1 MLITFGAGFMFG
13 TQVKDGTGATVAN
26 PSPIQF
32 GILQEVTPDESFE
45 LKRLHGANKFP
56 VAVAQGKGTM
66 GLKAKLAN
74 INAELVNTFLY
85 GLTLTSSY
93 RAIYND
99 LTGTYVP
106 TSPGEITP
114 TIHGTALVDL
124 GVVSAIN
131 GVPYTR
137 VASSPTGGQYAF
149 SAGSGLYTFDA
160 VHDYGKQV
168 FISYAYGDASVTTGK
183 LLTITNQPMGVQ
195 PVFAVDLMTQYL
207 GKTIYVHYPNVI
219 ATKLTR
225 TFKNDD
231 FAIPDFDMEAF
242 ADDSGV
248 VASVY
253 FYE

>member
-1 MLITFGAGFMFG
+1 MLITFGAGVMFG
-13 TQVKDGTGATVAN
+13 TQTQDGSGAAVSN

-45 LKRLHGANKFP
+45 LKMLYGANKFP

-85 GLTLTSSY
+85 GLTLTDSY

-99 LTGTYVP
+99 LTGTVIP
-106 TSPGEITP
+106 TAPGSITP
-114 TIHGTALVDL
+114 TIHGTALQDL
-124 GVVSAIN
+124 GVVSTIN

-137 VASSPTGGQYAF
+137 VASSPTGGQYSF
-149 SAGSGLYTFDA
+149 SAPAGAWTFDP
-160 VHDYGKQV
+160 VNDFGKTV
-168 FISYAYGDASVTTGK
+168 FINYVYGDASVTSGK
-183 LLTITNQPMGVQ
+183 LLTVVNQPMGVQ
-195 PVFAVDLMTQYL
+195 PVFSVDLMTQYL
-207 GKTIYVHYPNVI
+207 GKTVYVRYPQVI
-219 ATKLTR
+219 ATKLSR

-231 FAIPDFDMEAF
+231 FSIPDFEMSAF
-242 ADDSGV
+242 ADSNGV
-248 VASVY
+248 VYSAY

>member
-1 MLITFGAGFMFG
+1 MLITFGAGVMFG
-13 TQVKDGTGATVAN
+13 TQTQDGSGATVSN

-45 LKRLHGANKFP
+45 LKMLYGANKFP

-93 RAIYND
+93 RAIYED
-99 LTGTYVP
+99 LTGTLL
-106 TSPGEITP
+106 TGTGGIAIAP
-114 TIHGTALVDL
+114 TIHGTAVQDL
-124 GVVSAIN
+124 GVVSQIN

-137 VASSPTGGQYAF
+137 VASAPTGGQYSF
-149 SAGSGLYTFDA
+149 SGGAWTFTGADAGRT
-160 VHDYGKQV
+160 V
-168 FISYAYGDASVTTGK
+168 FINYVYGDSSVSTGK
-183 LLTITNQPMGVQ
+183 LLTVVNQPMGVQ
-195 PVFAVDLMTQYL
+195 PVFSVDLMTQYL
-207 GKTIYVHYPNVI
+207 GKTVYVRYPQVI
-219 ATKLTR
+219 ATKLSR

-231 FAIPDFDMEAF
+231 FAIPDFEMSAF
-242 ADDSGV
+242 ADNSGV
-248 VASVY
+248 VYSAY